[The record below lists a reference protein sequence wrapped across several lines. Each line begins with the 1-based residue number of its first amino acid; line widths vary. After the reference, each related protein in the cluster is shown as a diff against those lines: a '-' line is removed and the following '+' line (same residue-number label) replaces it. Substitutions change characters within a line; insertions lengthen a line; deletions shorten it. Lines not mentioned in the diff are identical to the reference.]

1 MEQGKGLEHKLND
14 LKKAVKSFADSL
26 KVDLTNFD
34 ETLID
39 VIKNGQIQKFEYTFE
54 LLWKYFKKYLWEIHG
69 IDAKSP
75 KHTIKE
81 TYLTKIISNEE
92 YELFIEML
100 NNRNLISHV
109 YREEFFSELSSKLI
123 IYMSFMKKILENL
136 EK

>member
-1 MEQGKGLEHKLND
+1 M
-14 LKKAVKSFADSL
+14 
-26 KVDLTNFD
+26 
-34 ETLID
+34 
-39 VIKNGQIQKFEYTFE
+39 
-54 LLWKYFKKYLWEIHG
+54 WKYLKKYLWEVHG

-75 KHTIKE
+75 KQTIKE

-109 YREEFFSELSSKLI
+109 YREEFFTELFSKLI
-123 IYMSFMKKILENL
+123 TYMAAMKNILKNM